1 MGKPFEE
8 ITEAGFELLEQIL
21 EQPNTLPGDFYFNEP
36 TADGQLELLLRSQL
50 AVLDAKDQLSIT
62 ELGRAALKHHDYT
75 KEQDILAQKQRAE
88 ELEVFKSI
96 ADGAQEQAK
105 SAQKLAETAAD
116 SSRTSTKYARIS
128 TVLSIIAI
136 IISIIAIVM
145 QQFGT

>member
-36 TADGQLELLLRSQL
+36 TDDGQLELLLRSQL

-75 KEQDILAQKQRAE
+75 KEQDIHAQKQRAE